1 MKQSLR
7 AFLVFLAGAL
17 ALVIF
22 VVGLIAPLTP
32 SEGTPTVRDLSLFL
46 FGPILL
52 IATGVYFSRS
62 TAGKAVLV
70 IELLLVLVAAY
81 KLIYPMYKNV

>member
-7 AFLVFLAGAL
+7 AFFVFLAGAL
-17 ALVIF
+17 ALVVF

-52 IATGVYFSRS
+52 MASAVYFARS
-62 TAGKAVLV
+62 LTGRLVLV
-70 IELLLVLVAAY
+70 AELLLVLVAAY